1 MERIAFTVEGMSC
14 ASCVKRVETAVNKV
28 PGASDAA
35 VNLATGKVR
44 VDYDP
49 GQAKPAD
56 LIAAVEK
63 AGYQA
68 PAEKVEIS
76 VGGMSC
82 AACVGRVERVA
93 KKVPGVLDASVN
105 LATGKGSFSFLPGV
119 TDVSAI
125 SAAIAKAGFE
135 PGEVPKEGAAPAD
148 DGSAAQEADIAVL
161 RRSVFFAA
169 IFTLPLVIVAMGR
182 HIPGVDAA
190 YLSLL
195 PERAWGWIEFLLATP
210 VQVYAGRRFYRT
222 GWTEISHL
230 NPGMNSLV
238 MLGSS
243 AAYFYSVL
251 ALLVPGIFPAGTA
264 KLYFEAAGVIVTLIL
279 VGRYLEAVAK
289 GRTSAAIRTL
299 MKLQA
304 KTARVRRDGADIE
317 VPVADVAPGDVVLV
331 RPGERIPVDG
341 RVVEGSSFVDESMIT
356 GEPVPVE
363 KGLDAEVVGGTVNG
377 TGAFAFE
384 ATRVGGET
392 VLAQIIRM
400 VEEAQGSK
408 PPIQRIA
415 DKIAGIFVPTVM
427 SVAVVV
433 FAVWLIFGP
442 EPVLSHAFVAAVSV
456 LLIAC
461 PCAMGLAT
469 PTAIMVGTGKGAEMG
484 VLIRQGA
491 ALETLARIDTVV
503 LDKTGTL
510 TLGRPEMTDFRLVG
524 GNGADA
530 DSVLALVAA
539 AEAQSEH
546 PIAEAIVR
554 AAEEKGLSRPSVT
567 RFNADPGY
575 GIEADIDG
583 HKVQV
588 GAERYMVKLGLD
600 LGQASEAASELAA
613 QAKTPVFAAVD
624 GRLAAIAA
632 VADPLK
638 EGSAEAIRALHGL
651 GLEVA
656 VLTGDTTK
664 TAEAVAA
671 EVGIDR
677 VVAEVLPDQKAAEI
691 KRLQEEGR
699 RVAFAGDGINDAP
712 ALAQAD
718 AGMAIG
724 TGTDVAIE
732 TADVILM
739 SGDLRGIVNAVAL
752 ARRTLSTIRGNFLWA
767 YAYNVALIPVAA
779 GALYP
784 LWGMLLNPMMAAAA
798 MSASSLFVL
807 GNSLRLRRLRPTL
820 QDGAAAN

>member
-1 MERIAFTVEGMSC
+1 MERIAFAVEGMSC
-14 ASCVKRVETAVNKV
+14 AACVRRVETALTKV
-28 PGASDAA
+28 PGAAEAA
-35 VNLATGKVR
+35 VNLATGKVS

-49 GQAKPAD
+49 ARVAPVD

-63 AGYQA
+63 AGYVA

-76 VGGMSC
+76 IGGMSC
-82 AACVGRVERVA
+82 AACVGRVERVV

-105 LATGKGSFSFLPGV
+105 LATGKASFSFLPGV
-119 TDVSAI
+119 ADV
-125 SAAIAKAGFE
+125 AAVSQAVSKAGFE
-135 PGEVPKEGAAPAD
+135 PGELPKEGETLVD
-148 DGSAAQEADIAVL
+148 DGSAAQEAETTTL
-161 RRSVFFAA
+161 RRSVIFAA
-169 IFTLPLVIVAMGR
+169 LFTVPLVIVAMGR
-182 HIPGVDAA
+182 HLPGIDAA

-195 PERAWGWIEFLLATP
+195 PEKAWGWIEFLLATP

-243 AAYFYSVL
+243 AAYFYSLL

-264 KLYFEAAGVIVTLIL
+264 RLYFEAAGVIVTLIL

-304 KTARVRRDGADIE
+304 KTARVRRDGAEIE
-317 VPVADVAPGDVVLV
+317 VPVDEVAPGDVVLV
-331 RPGERIPVDG
+331 RPGERVPVDG
-341 RVVEGSSFVDESMIT
+341 RVTEGGSFVDESMIT

-363 KGLDAEVVGGTVNG
+363 KGAGAEVVGGTVNG
-377 TGAFAFE
+377 TGAFSFE
-384 ATRVGGET
+384 ATRVGAET

-415 DKIAGIFVPTVM
+415 DRIAGIFVPVVM
-427 SVAVVV
+427 AIAATT
-433 FAVWLIFGP
+433 FAVWLVFGP
-442 EPVLSHAFVAAVSV
+442 EPVLSYAFVAAVSV

-510 TLGRPEMTDFRLVG
+510 TLGRPEMTDFRLLG
-524 GNGADA
+524 GNGADE
-530 DSVLALVAA
+530 DTVLALVAA
-539 AEAQSEH
+539 AEGQSEH

-554 AAEEKGLSRPSVT
+554 AAEEKGLSRPAVS

-575 GIEADIDG
+575 GIEAEIDG
-583 HKVQV
+583 HSVQV
-588 GAERYMVKLGLD
+588 GAERFMTKLGLD
-600 LGQASEAASELAA
+600 LGSAGDSAAELAA
-613 QAKTPVFAAVD
+613 QAKTPVFAAID
-624 GRLAAIAA
+624 GRLVAIAA

-651 GLEVA
+651 GLQVA

-691 KRLQEEGR
+691 KRLQGEGR

-718 AGMAIG
+718 AGLAIG
-724 TGTDVAIE
+724 SGTDVAIE

-739 SGDLRGIVNAVAL
+739 SGDLRGIVNAIAL

-784 LWGMLLNPMMAAAA
+784 LWGVLLNPMMAAAA

-807 GNSLRLRRLRPTL
+807 GNSLRLRNLRPTL
-820 QDGAAAN
+820 QDGAVTD